1 VLPAVIGYFV
11 AVSNKREPSYHG
23 ISQLFLGAYPSS
35 ALRAWK
41 GTSVVLLF
49 LFIACGC
56 VSFACRPCRL
66 LGRFWYA
73 SKIAVQEDHDVAADD
88 SIPENRLI
96 SYKKKYWRR
105 VGSIFACFCM
115 IGTQVSAAGFGAILW
130 CQKALGCVFT
140 RFPLQGAVVYGI
152 QKGLASKGGQV

>member
-1 VLPAVIGYFV
+1 MESRNYSWVRILRLPCARGKAPPSFCCFCSSRAGACPSLVV
-11 AVSNKREPSYHG
+11 AP
-23 ISQLFLGAYPSS
+23 
-35 ALRAWK
+35 
-41 GTSVVLLF
+41 LLARPA
-49 LFIACGC
+49 ACI
-56 VSFACRPCRL
+56 PCRL